1 MIWRRGSKGGEDAG
15 GGDSDG
21 HLEGRVNDLLGRA
34 RAAGGRG
41 DLDSQARLSAEAME
55 VCRTLVGRWP
65 DDPRH
70 AAALAG
76 GLYNHAYRLIQT
88 SRLTEAS
95 EALDESAR
103 HYSALAANNP
113 RRYATTL
120 CDVRLRVALVLLM
133 EGRYDQAV
141 TGARGVVTAYEAISQ
156 GDPRE
161 RDFGLVRTHTLIGR
175 ALLLGGHPGEALE
188 EFDTALFAAERL
200 REQAGITGTDFAWL
214 AVAPESFRQ
223 AAPEWLGAAVAA
235 MELHDAAG
243 KWAIAA
249 DAANVAMRV
258 AGGLAALGDAT
269 ARARFE
275 AIMARA
281 QEIWRA
287 AENPIRAAGERSR
300 PTDEFMVSAAGI
312 VRGPRLEPDLARIS
326 RLAGWGPSPPSPGRL

>member
-1 MIWRRGSKGGEDAG
+1 MIWRRSS
-15 GGDSDG
+15 GDSDE
-21 HLEGRVNDLLGRA
+21 HLEGRVNDLLSRA
-34 RAAGGRG
+34 RAAGGHG
-41 DLDSQARLSAEAME
+41 DVDSQVRLTAEAMD

-65 DDPRH
+65 DDSRH
-70 AAALAG
+70 VAALAG
-76 GLYNHAYRLIQT
+76 GLYNLAYRLIQAG
-88 SRLTEAS
+88 RLTEAN
-95 EALDESAR
+95 EALDESGQ
-103 HYSALAANNP
+103 HYSALAAESP
-113 RRYATTL
+113 HRYATPL

-133 EGRYDQAV
+133 EGEYDRAVSQA
-141 TGARGVVTAYEAISQ
+141 REVVAAYGAISG
-156 GDPRE
+156 GDPLE

-175 ALLLGGHPGEALE
+175 ALLLGGHPGAALE

-200 REQAGITGTDFAWL
+200 REQAGIAGTDFAWL

-249 DAANVAMRV
+249 DAANIAMRV
-258 AGGLAALGDAT
+258 AGGLAAIGDAT

-281 QEIWRA
+281 QEIWQA
-287 AENPIRAAGERSR
+287 AENPIRAAGQRSR

-326 RLAGWGPSPPSPGRL
+326 RLAGWGPPPR